1 MSKKRICVA
10 CVYPYLLVL
19 CQKKQRNRKKNRIF
33 NSKVAEEMMEEI
45 ADFLLFFCPSVV
57 NLSPIFL
64 IQSPQKIT
72 FGLTE
77 FTPTSK
83 YPF

>member
-1 MSKKRICVA
+1 VLLAFIHIC
-10 CVYPYLLVL
+10 LF

-33 NSKVAEEMMEEI
+33 NNKVAEEMMEEI